1 MEQVISNQAIT
12 APQILFVDDEAT
24 AVKYFQRAINA
35 LAPVV
40 TGSSVEEGKRLLDE
54 HAQTLLVLV
63 SDQRMPGGYGN
74 ELLLYART
82 KYPHIVRILTTAYSE
97 LEQTVEA
104 VNQGQIHRY
113 IQKPWEIA
121 AIRMELKQALD
132 LANLRKEH
140 AQLLREKMMVWKK
153 LIVTNRIGS
162 LYALCASLSTSLE
175 ALPVEAYLTVA
186 HRAGITL
193 PAEPDWHAMDYSDI
207 VSVESL
213 RCGQFG
219 HAVRNSLEEIR
230 NNYQNSQTA
239 DGLKVLSEVLK
250 GKVQISDNGVAAF
263 SDMQN
268 FAEFLEARSDATVS
282 AQHAA
287 WLAFLIWLHDAGY
300 SLRLKN
306 LEHGVQFTLEP
317 FFIPNAPVSLVN
329 WFGRL
334 CN

>member
-24 AVKYFQRAINA
+24 AVKYFQRAINS

-54 HAQTLLVLV
+54 HAPTLLVLV

-121 AIRMELKQALD
+121 AIRMELNQALD

-153 LIVTNRIGS
+153 LIVSNRIGT
-162 LYALCASLSTSLE
+162 LYALCASLALSVDM
-175 ALPVEAYLTVA
+175 LPVETYLSIA
-186 HRAGITL
+186 HSAGITL
-193 PAEPDWHAMDYSDI
+193 PTEPDWHAIDYSDI

-213 RCGQFG
+213 RSGQFG

-230 NNYQNSQTA
+230 QNYQSSEGI
-239 DGLKVLSEVLK
+239 DGLRVLAEVLK
-250 GKVQISDNGVAAF
+250 GKAEISGNGVAAF

-268 FAEFLEARSDATVS
+268 LAEFLEARSDAHVS
-282 AQHAA
+282 IQHAS
-287 WLAFLIWLHDAGY
+287 WLAFLIWLHDAGF
-300 SLRLKN
+300 SLRLEH
-306 LEHGVQFTLEP
+306 LEAGVQFFLEP
-317 FFIPNAPVSLVN
+317 FVKPNAPVSLVS
-329 WFGRL
+329 WIGQL
-334 CN
+334 SS

>member
-24 AVKYFQRAINA
+24 AVKYFQRAINS

-121 AIRMELKQALD
+121 AIRMELNQALD

-153 LIVTNRIGS
+153 LIVSNRIGT
-162 LYALCASLSTSLE
+162 LYTLCASLAASTD
-175 ALPVEAYLTVA
+175 ALPIETYLSTA
-186 HRAGITL
+186 HSAGISL

-213 RCGQFG
+213 RSGQFG

-230 NNYQNSQTA
+230 LNYQ
-239 DGLKVLSEVLK
+239 DGQLTDWLRVLAEVLK
-250 GKVQISDNGVAAF
+250 GKIKISDDSVADF

-268 FAEFLEARSDATVS
+268 FAEFLEGRSDAQVS
-282 AQHAA
+282 MQHAS
-287 WLAFLIWLHDAGY
+287 WLAYLIWLHDAGY
-300 SLRLKN
+300 SLHLKN
-306 LEHGVQFTLEP
+306 SEAGVQFSLKP
-317 FFIPNAPVSLVN
+317 FLTPHAPVSLVN

-334 CN
+334 CH

>member
-24 AVKYFQRAINA
+24 AVKYFQRAINS

-54 HAQTLLVLV
+54 HASTLLVLV

-74 ELLLYART
+74 ELLLYALT

-113 IQKPWEIA
+113 IQKPWEIS

-140 AQLLREKMMVWKK
+140 AHLLREKMMVWKK
-153 LIVTNRIGS
+153 LIVSNRIGS
-162 LYALCASLSTSLE
+162 LYALCASLAASE
-175 ALPVEAYLTVA
+175 DALPVEDYLSVA
-186 HRAGITL
+186 HCAGITL
-193 PAEPDWHAMDYSDI
+193 PTEPDWHAMDYSDI
-207 VSVESL
+207 VSVESV
-213 RCGQFG
+213 RSGQFG
-219 HAVRNSLEEIR
+219 HAVRKSLEGIR
-230 NNYQNSQTA
+230 KTYQHSHGT
-239 DGLKVLSEVLK
+239 DGISVLAKVLK
-250 GKVQISDNGVAAF
+250 GQVSISDNGIAAF

-268 FAEFLEARSDATVS
+268 FAEFLEAQSGAQISV
-282 AQHAA
+282 QHAS

-300 SLRLKN
+300 SLRLTN
-306 LEHGVQFTLEP
+306 LEAGVQFTLEP
-317 FFIPNAPVSLVN
+317 LVTPNTPVDLVN
-329 WFGRL
+329 WFEQL

>member
-1 MEQVISNQAIT
+1 MEQVISNQTIT

-24 AVKYFQRAINA
+24 AVKYFQRAINS
-35 LAPVV
+35 LAPVI
-40 TGSSVEEGKRLLDE
+40 TGSSVEDGKRLLDE
-54 HAQTLLVLV
+54 HAPTLLVLV

-113 IQKPWEIA
+113 IQKPWEIS

-132 LANLRKEH
+132 LANLRKDH

-153 LIVTNRIGS
+153 LIVSNRIGI
-162 LYALCASLSTSLE
+162 LYTICASLASS
-175 ALPVEAYLTVA
+175 ADVLPVDTYLSIA
-186 HRAGITL
+186 HSAGITL

-207 VSVESL
+207 VSVEATRS
-213 RCGQFG
+213 GQFG
-219 HAVRNSLEEIR
+219 HDVRMRLEEIR
-230 NNYQNSQTA
+230 QNYPNSQQT
-239 DGLKVLSEVLK
+239 DGLKVLAEVLT
-250 GKVQISDNGVAAF
+250 GKVQISDDGVAAF

-268 FAEFLEARSDATVS
+268 FAEFLEARSDAKIS
-282 AQHAA
+282 PQHAS
-287 WLAFLIWLHDAGY
+287 WLAYLIWLYDAGY
-300 SLRLKN
+300 ALRLKN
-306 LEHGVQFTLEP
+306 LETGIQFVLEP
-317 FFIPNAPVSLVN
+317 LVVSDAPVDLVT
-329 WFGRL
+329 WIGQL

>member
-24 AVKYFQRAINA
+24 AVKYFQRAINS

-153 LIVTNRIGS
+153 LILSNRIGS
-162 LYALCASLSTSLE
+162 IYALCTSLAASIDASPIEVYLST
-175 ALPVEAYLTVA
+175 A
-186 HRAGITL
+186 HRAGIML

-207 VSVESL
+207 VSMESL
-213 RCGQFG
+213 RSGQFG
-219 HAVRNSLEEIR
+219 HAVRQRLDEIK
-230 NNYQNSQTA
+230 QNHQSSQGS
-239 DGLKVLSEVLK
+239 DGLRVLAEVLK
-250 GKVQISDNGVAAF
+250 GHVEISDHGVIAF

-268 FAEFLEARSDATVS
+268 FAEFIEARSDIPVS
-282 AQHAA
+282 IQHAS

-300 SLRLKN
+300 CLRLQN
-306 LEHGVQFTLEP
+306 LEAGVQFVLEP
-317 FFIPNAPVSLVN
+317 FVKPNTPVSLVS
-329 WFGRL
+329 WFARL
-334 CN
+334 CS